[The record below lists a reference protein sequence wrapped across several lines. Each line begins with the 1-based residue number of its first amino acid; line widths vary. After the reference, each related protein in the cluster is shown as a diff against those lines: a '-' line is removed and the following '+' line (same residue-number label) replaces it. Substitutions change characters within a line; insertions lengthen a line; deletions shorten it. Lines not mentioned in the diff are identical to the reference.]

1 MSSANSVA
9 NTSST
14 NIVPVQ
20 AEFNSA
26 GVCVGLVGPGG
37 AYFSPPLSNN
47 TITGATIDNSVIGGT
62 TAAAVT
68 GTNVYASSE
77 IGYNASAQGTVTQA
91 TSKSTGVTLNK
102 SAGQITMNAAS
113 LAASTTVLFTLTN
126 STLTAK
132 DVLIVNVGSG
142 GTSGAYWPYVAN
154 VAAGTAVIGVY
165 NNTAG
170 ALAEAIVINYAVI
183 HGA

>member
-1 MSSANSVA
+1 MSSTNSVA
-9 NTSST
+9 YTSST
-14 NIVPVQ
+14 NLVPVQ

-37 AYFSPPLSNN
+37 AYFSPPL
-47 TITGATIDNSVIGGT
+47 TGSTIDNTVIGGT
-62 TAAAVT
+62 TPAAVT
-68 GTNVYASSE
+68 GTTVLASSE

-91 TSKSTGVTLNK
+91 TSKATGVTLNK
-102 SAGQITMNAAS
+102 SSGQITMNAAS
-113 LAASTTVLFTLTN
+113 LAAGTTVLFTLTN
-126 STLTAK
+126 STLSAK

-165 NNTAG
+165 NNTASP
-170 ALAEAIVINYAVI
+170 LAEAIVINYAII

>member
-1 MSSANSVA
+1 MSSTNSVA
-9 NTSST
+9 YTSST
-14 NIVPVQ
+14 NLVPVQ

-37 AYFSPPLSNN
+37 AYFSPPLTND

-62 TAAAVT
+62 TPAAVT
-68 GTNVYASSE
+68 GTTVYSTSE
-77 IGYNASAQGTVTQA
+77 IGYGTAAQGTVTQA

-102 SAGQITMNAAS
+102 SSGQITMNNAS
-113 LAASTTVLFTLTN
+113 LASGATVLFTLTN
-126 STLTAK
+126 STLSAK

-154 VAAGTAVIGVY
+154 VAAGSAVIGVY

-170 ALAEAIVINYAVI
+170 ALAEAIVINYAII

>member
-9 NTSST
+9 STSST

-37 AYFSPPLSNN
+37 AYFSPPL
-47 TITGATIDNSVIGGT
+47 TGSTIDNTVIGGT

-68 GTNVYASSE
+68 GTTVLASSE

-91 TSKSTGVTLNK
+91 TSKATGVTLNK
-102 SAGQITMNAAS
+102 SSGQITMNAAS
-113 LAASTTVLFTLTN
+113 LAAGTTVLFTLTN
-126 STLTAK
+126 STLSAK

-154 VAAGTAVIGVY
+154 VGAGTAVIGVY
-165 NNTAG
+165 NNTASP
-170 ALAEAIVINYAVI
+170 LAEAIVINYAII
-183 HGA
+183 HSA

>member
-9 NTSST
+9 STSST

-37 AYFSPPLSNN
+37 AYFSPP
-47 TITGATIDNSVIGGT
+47 ITSTTIDNTVIGGT
-62 TAAAVT
+62 TPAAVT
-68 GTNVYASSE
+68 GTNVYATSE
-77 IGYNASAQGTVTQA
+77 IGYNADAQGSVTQL
-91 TSKSTGVTLNK
+91 TSKSTGVTLNT

-113 LAASTTVLFTLTN
+113 LAAGTTVLFTLTN
-126 STLTAK
+126 STLSAN

-154 VAAGTAVIGVY
+154 VAAGSAVIGVY
-165 NNTAG
+165 NNTVG

>member
-37 AYFSPPLSNN
+37 AYFSPPL
-47 TITGATIDNSVIGGT
+47 TGSTIDNTVIGGT
-62 TAAAVT
+62 TAAAIT
-68 GTNVYASSE
+68 GTTVYASSE

-91 TSKSTGVTLNK
+91 TSKATGVTLNK
-102 SAGQITMNAAS
+102 SSGQITMNAAS
-113 LAASTTVLFTLTN
+113 LAAGTTVLFTLTN
-126 STLTAK
+126 SILTAK

-165 NNTAG
+165 NNTASP
-170 ALAEAIVINYAVI
+170 LAEAIVINYAVI

>member
-1 MSSANSVA
+1 
-9 NTSST
+9 
-14 NIVPVQ
+14 VQ

-37 AYFSPPLSNN
+37 VYFSPPLTND
-47 TITGATIDNSVIGGT
+47 TITGATIDSSVIGGT
-62 TAAAVT
+62 TPAAVT
-68 GTNVYASSE
+68 GTTVYASSE

-102 SAGQITMNAAS
+102 SSGQITMNNES
-113 LAASTTVLFTLTN
+113 LAGGTTVLFTLTN
-126 STLTAK
+126 SLLSAK
-132 DVLIVNVGSG
+132 DVLIVNVGSA

-154 VAAGTAVIGVY
+154 VAAGSAVIGVY
-165 NNTAG
+165 NNTIG
-170 ALAEAIVINYAVI
+170 ALGEAIVINYAII

>member
-37 AYFSPPLSNN
+37 AYFSPPL
-47 TITGATIDNSVIGGT
+47 TGSTIDNTVIGGT

-68 GTNVYASSE
+68 GTNVYASAE
-77 IGYNASAQGTVTQA
+77 LGYNATAQGTVTQA

-102 SAGQITMNAAS
+102 SSGQITMNAAS
-113 LAASTTVLFTLTN
+113 LAAGTTVLFTLTN

-165 NNTAG
+165 NNTASP
-170 ALAEAIVINYAVI
+170 LAEAIVINYAVI

>member
-9 NTSST
+9 STSST

-37 AYFSPPLSNN
+37 AYFSPPL
-47 TITGATIDNSVIGGT
+47 TGSTIDNTVIGGT
-62 TAAAVT
+62 TPAAVT
-68 GTNVYASSE
+68 GTNILASSE

-91 TSKSTGVTLNK
+91 TSKATGVTLNK
-102 SAGQITMNAAS
+102 SSGQITMNAAS
-113 LAASTTVLFTLTN
+113 LAAGTTVLFTLTN

-165 NNTAG
+165 NNTASP
-170 ALAEAIVINYAVI
+170 LAEAIVINYAII
-183 HGA
+183 HSA

>member
-9 NTSST
+9 STSST

-20 AEFNSA
+20 AEFDSA
-26 GVCVGLVGPGG
+26 GACVGLVGPGG
-37 AYFSPPLSNN
+37 AYFSPPLTGSTINN
-47 TITGATIDNSVIGGT
+47 TVIGGT
-62 TAAAVT
+62 TPAAIT
-68 GTNVYASSE
+68 GTTVLASSE
-77 IGYNASAQGTVTQA
+77 IGYNATAQGTVTQA
-91 TSKSTGVTLNK
+91 TSKATGVTLNK
-102 SAGQITMNAAS
+102 SSGQITMNAAS
-113 LAASTTVLFTLTN
+113 LAAGTTVLFTLTN

-165 NNTAG
+165 NNTASP
-170 ALAEAIVINYAVI
+170 LAEAIVINYAII
-183 HGA
+183 HSA

>member
-37 AYFSPPLSNN
+37 AYFSPPL
-47 TITGATIDNSVIGGT
+47 TGSTIDNTVIGGT
-62 TAAAVT
+62 TPAAVT
-68 GTNVYASSE
+68 GTTILASSE
-77 IGYNASAQGTVTQA
+77 IGYNATAQGTVTQA
-91 TSKSTGVTLNK
+91 TSKATGVTLNK
-102 SAGQITMNAAS
+102 SSGQITMNAAS
-113 LAASTTVLFTLTN
+113 LAAGTTVLFTLTN
-126 STLTAK
+126 STITAK

-165 NNTAG
+165 NNTVG
-170 ALAEAIVINYAVI
+170 ALAEAIVINYAII
-183 HGA
+183 HSA

>member
-37 AYFSPPLSNN
+37 AYFSPP
-47 TITGATIDNSVIGGT
+47 ITSTTIDNTVIGGT
-62 TAAAVT
+62 TPAAVT
-68 GTNVYASSE
+68 GTTVYATSE
-77 IGYNASAQGTVTQA
+77 IGYGTGAQGTVTQA

-102 SAGQITMNAAS
+102 SVGQITMNAAS
-113 LAASTTVLFTLTN
+113 LAGGATVLFTLTN
-126 STLTAK
+126 SVLSAK
-132 DVLIVNVGSG
+132 DVVIVNVGSG

-165 NNTAG
+165 NNTVG

>member
-1 MSSANSVA
+1 MSSTNSVA
-9 NTSST
+9 YTSST
-14 NIVPVQ
+14 NLVPVQ

-37 AYFSPPLSNN
+37 AYFSPPL
-47 TITGATIDNSVIGGT
+47 TGSTIDNTVIGGT
-62 TAAAVT
+62 TPAAVT
-68 GTNVYASSE
+68 GTTVYASAE

-91 TSKSTGVTLNK
+91 TSKATGVTLNK
-102 SAGQITMNAAS
+102 SSGQITMNAAS
-113 LAASTTVLFTLTN
+113 LAAGTTVLFTLTN
-126 STLTAK
+126 STLSAK

-165 NNTAG
+165 NNTASP
-170 ALAEAIVINYAVI
+170 LAEAIVINYAII
-183 HGA
+183 HSA

>member
-1 MSSANSVA
+1 MSSTNSVA
-9 NTSST
+9 YTSST
-14 NIVPVQ
+14 NLVPVQ

-37 AYFSPPLSNN
+37 AYFSPPL
-47 TITGATIDNSVIGGT
+47 TGSTIDNTVIGGT
-62 TAAAVT
+62 TPAAVT
-68 GTNVYASSE
+68 GTTILASSE

-113 LAASTTVLFTLTN
+113 LAAGTTVLFTLTN
-126 STLTAK
+126 SILSAK

-165 NNTAG
+165 NNTVG
-170 ALAEAIVINYAVI
+170 ALAEAIVINYAII